1 MFIGGHVSIAGGLE
15 KSVERAVAE
24 DFNAMQIFVS
34 SPRSYKP
41 NSYSDEQIEA
51 FRSAY
56 KKANMKA
63 LFFHAIY
70 LINLGSEQEN
80 LQTLSV
86 DSLINYMQVG
96 AVLGANGTIVHIGS
110 GSIEKIVESLT
121 HILDNTPTSQHI
133 LVENMASEKRV
144 VYNLQQCLEILEKT
158 NSDRIKFCI
167 DTQHLFASGIDIRN
181 KEVVANW
188 FDDFERMIGM
198 ERIACIHANDSKT
211 ECGSQHDRHENI
223 GEGEIG
229 IDGFKTFFSD
239 DRTKN
244 IPIIMEVPGSEG
256 KGPDRKNKDILFN
269 SLQGIS

>member
-1 MFIGGHVSIAGGLE
+1 MFIGGHVSIEGGLE

-70 LINLGSEQEN
+70 LINLGSENEN

-110 GSIEKIVESLT
+110 GSIEKIAESLT